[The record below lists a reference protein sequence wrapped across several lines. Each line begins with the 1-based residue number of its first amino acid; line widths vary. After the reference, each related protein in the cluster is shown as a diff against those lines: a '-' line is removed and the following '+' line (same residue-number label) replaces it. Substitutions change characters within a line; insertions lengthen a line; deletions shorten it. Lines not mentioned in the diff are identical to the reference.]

1 MNEQSQRPLLIPL
14 LIAGV
19 LSLVGIANLPYGYY
33 EFLRWIL
40 SVAGVLLAIFSWK
53 ANQKGWLLLA
63 IPVFILWFPPFQIF
77 MDKSAW
83 AVLDLIAGLALI
95 WAGFSIKSSDK
106 QPSAGGNQ

>member
-1 MNEQSQRPLLIPL
+1 MKEQSQRPLLIPL
-14 LIAGV
+14 LIAGI
-19 LSLVGIANLPYGYY
+19 LALVGIANLPYGYY

-53 ANQKGWLLLA
+53 ANQKGWLLLS

-83 AVLDLIAGLALI
+83 VVLDLIVGVALI
-95 WAGFSIKSSDK
+95 LAGYSIRTTQSD
-106 QPSAGGNQ
+106 AANERTE